1 MAVLPIAY
9 LGHPVLRRVA
19 EPVDL
24 NVLTAPGDNEL
35 QTFIDDMIDTM
46 HDEGGVGIA
55 APQVQRSLRII
66 VVEYHG
72 NERYPEGSEIP
83 LEVYVNPIITWT
95 SEETKEFWEGCLSVK
110 DLRGLV
116 RRPSACT
123 MEAYTRQGEKVVVN
137 AEGFLAVVLQHEIDH
152 LNGKVFLDRMDDLT
166 QLSYEKE
173 FMTYWVKPAEEA
185 VEPQETI

>member
-95 SEETKEFWEGCLSVK
+95 DRKSV
-110 DLRGLV
+110 V
-116 RRPSACT
+116 
-123 MEAYTRQGEKVVVN
+123 
-137 AEGFLAVVLQHEIDH
+137 
-152 LNGKVFLDRMDDLT
+152 
-166 QLSYEKE
+166 
-173 FMTYWVKPAEEA
+173 
-185 VEPQETI
+185 

>member
-24 NVLTAPGDNEL
+24 NALTAPGDNEL

-83 LEVYVNPIITWT
+83 LEVYVNPVITWT

-123 MEAYTRQGEKVVVN
+123 MEAHTRHGEKVVVN

-185 VEPQETI
+185 AEPQETL